1 MVIAG
6 HPLEQQVVVN
16 NCFPVVPGGSL
27 SQWYLGEAC
36 PSGT

>member
-16 NCFPVVPGGSL
+16 NCFLVVP
-27 SQWYLGEAC
+27 GEAC